1 MITQGILEKLEYQ
14 KVILHITKYCITDN
28 GKTVVQ
34 NLLPLIDLELI
45 QKHSKQVNKAKEII
59 IKNDFPPIEYLPD
72 LYEVLTRSR
81 IEGTVLQ
88 VKQIMDILKLAE
100 TSRKLFQFLKP
111 RDSEKIQLHELT
123 EKLFVD
129 KVFEH
134 FIGRVFTENG
144 DIRDDASAKL
154 KELRIEIREKEASLR
169 KQVQKLLKRLS
180 DSYLV
185 QEEYITQRDGRI
197 VLPVKSEHKRH
208 VRGFIHSES
217 STGQTVYIEPEET
230 LELNNE
236 ILSLGFAEKRE
247 IEKILKGL
255 TERIGQ
261 VHQELKYSLSA
272 IADID
277 SIFARAKY
285 SIEIMG
291 SHPTFDHTKPFSIID
306 ARHPLLI
313 KRIGHS
319 NTVPM
324 DLRMDEESIVLITGP
339 NAGGKTVT
347 LKTTAL
353 LMCLALAGIPIPA
366 HPDSNFL
373 LFEKVLVDIGDAQSI
388 EDDLSTFSSHLKNI
402 REIIEEADEKTLVV
416 LDEIGTGTDPEEGA
430 AIAIGVLITLLDKG
444 AKVLATTHHGSLK
457 VVANQLDKF
466 QNASME
472 FDTDHLK
479 PTYKF
484 KQGTPGSSYAFEVA
498 NRIGFDDKFI
508 SLAKEYLDT
517 DKTKIA
523 DFLVSL
529 EKKSQHLREQLN
541 SSEREN
547 SRLTGLTNLYQRKI
561 EQLELQK
568 KEILSSAKEKADL
581 FLSDVNKKVESA
593 IKNIRE
599 SQANKD
605 VIKVEKKIIEEIKK
619 ESQIVFSGRDNFP
632 KKEKKNADEIIELKI
647 GDSVRIR
654 ETDSVGVIEAIDKEK
669 NWAMLRV
676 GSIKMKTK
684 YTELI
689 PSKKSV
695 VENSTSKSFS
705 VDQNEISYRLDL
717 RGKRADDAE
726 FEIIKFLDNAY
737 MGGVERV
744 EILHGKGTGALKQ
757 LVHGLLK
764 NNGLIK
770 NYYFADI
777 EYGGEGITIVELK

>member
-1 MITQGILEKLEYQ
+1 MITQKILEKLEYQ
-14 KVILHITKYCITDN
+14 KVIAQILKYCITDN
-28 GKTVVQ
+28 GKKVVC
-34 NLLPLIDLELI
+34 NILPLTNLELI
-45 QKHSKQVNKAKEII
+45 KKNGRQVNEAKEIL
-59 IKNDFPPIEYLPD
+59 IKNDFPPLEYLPD
-72 LYEVLTRSR
+72 LNEVLSRSR

-88 VKQIMDILKLAE
+88 IRQIIDILKLAE

-111 RDSEKIQLHELT
+111 RDGGQTYLRELT

-144 DIRDDASAKL
+144 EIRDDASTKL
-154 KELRIEIREKEASLR
+154 REIRIEIREKESSLR
-169 KQVQKLLKRLS
+169 KQVQKLLKKLS

-185 QEEYITQRDGRI
+185 QEEYVTQRDGRI

-208 VRGFIHSES
+208 VRGFVHSES

-261 VHQELKYSLSA
+261 VHSELKYSLGA
-272 IADID
+272 IAEID

-291 SHPTFDHTKPFSIID
+291 SHPAFDQTKPFSIID

-313 KRIGHS
+313 KRIGHA
-319 NTVPM
+319 NTIPM
-324 DLRMDEESIVLITGP
+324 DLKLDNVNIVLITGP

-347 LKTTAL
+347 LKTTGL
-353 LMCLALAGIPIPA
+353 LVCLALAGVPIPA
-366 HPDSNFL
+366 HPDSNFF

-402 REIIEEADEKTLVV
+402 KEIIEEADEKSLVV
-416 LDEIGTGTDPEEGA
+416 LDEIGTGTDPAEGA
-430 AIAIGVLITLLDKG
+430 AIATGMLITLRDKG

-457 VVANQLDKF
+457 LVANQLDKF

-472 FDTDHLK
+472 FDTDHLQ

-484 KQGTPGSSYAFEVA
+484 RQGTPGSSYAFEVA

-508 SLAKEYLDT
+508 TLAKEYLDT
-517 DKTKIA
+517 DKTKIE

-541 SSEREN
+541 TLEREN
-547 SRLTGLTNLYQRKI
+547 SRLKGLTNLYQGKI
-561 EQLELQK
+561 EQLEHQK
-568 KEILSSAKEKADL
+568 KEILSGAKEKADL
-581 FLSDVNKKVESA
+581 YLSEVNKKVESA

-619 ESQIVFSGRDNFP
+619 ESQIVF
-632 KKEKKNADEIIELKI
+632 KKEKKVIEDKVELKV
-647 GDSVRIR
+647 GDYVRIK
-654 ETDSVGVIEAIDKEK
+654 ETDSVGVIDVIDKGK
-669 NWAMLRV
+669 NRAVLSV

-684 YTELI
+684 YSDLV
-689 PSKKSV
+689 PSKKSE
-695 VENSTSKSFS
+695 VEKSSSKSFS

-717 RGKRADDAE
+717 RGKRADEAE

-737 MGGVERV
+737 MSGVDRV

-757 LVHGLLK
+757 LVHGLLR

-770 NYYFADI
+770 NYYFANI
-777 EYGGEGITIVELK
+777 EYGGDGITIVELK

>member
-1 MITQGILEKLEYQ
+1 MITQKVLEKLEYQ
-14 KVILHITKYCITDN
+14 KVIAQILKYCITDN
-28 GKTVVQ
+28 GKIVVQ
-34 NLLPLIDLELI
+34 NILPLNNLDLIEKI
-45 QKHSKQVNKAKEII
+45 GRQVHQAKEIL
-59 IKNDFPPIEYLPD
+59 IKNDFPPLEYLPD
-72 LYEVLTRSR
+72 LNEALSRSK
-81 IEGTVLQ
+81 IEGTIL
-88 VKQIMDILKLAE
+88 KIRQIIDILKLAE

-111 RDSEKIQLHELT
+111 RDGSFSILHELAQ
-123 EKLFVD
+123 KLFVD

-144 DIRDDASAKL
+144 EVRDDASTKL
-154 KELRIEIREKEASLR
+154 KEIRIEIREREASLR
-169 KQVQKLLKRLS
+169 KQVQKLLKQLS
-180 DSYLV
+180 ESYLV
-185 QEEYITQRDGRI
+185 QEEYVTQRDGRI

-208 VRGFIHSES
+208 VRGFVHSES

-261 VHQELKYSLSA
+261 VNVELKTSLTA
-272 IADID
+272 IAEID

-291 SHPTFDHTKPFSIID
+291 SHPVYDQSKPFSMIE
-306 ARHPLLI
+306 ARHPLLL
-313 KRIGHS
+313 KRVGHS

-324 DLRMDEESIVLITGP
+324 DLKLENVNVVLITGP

-347 LKTTAL
+347 LKTTGL
-353 LMCLALAGIPIPA
+353 LICLALAGIPIPA
-366 HPDSNFL
+366 HPDSNFI

-402 REIIEEADEKTLVV
+402 KEIIEEADDKTLVV
-416 LDEIGTGTDPEEGA
+416 LDEIGTGTDPAEGA
-430 AIAIGVLITLLDKG
+430 AIATGMLITLREKG
-444 AKVLATTHHGSLK
+444 AKVLATTHHGGLK

-472 FDTDHLK
+472 FDTEHLL

-484 KQGTPGSSYAFEVA
+484 KQGIPGSSYAFEVA
-498 NRIGFDDKFI
+498 NRIGFDDQFI
-508 SLAKEYLDT
+508 SLAKEYLDR
-517 DKTKIA
+517 DKTKIE

-541 SSEREN
+541 TLEREN
-547 SRLTGLTNLYQRKI
+547 SRLKGLTNLYQGKI
-561 EQLELQK
+561 EQLEHQK
-568 KEILSSAKEKADL
+568 KEILSGAKEKADL
-581 FLSDVNKKVESA
+581 YLSEVNKKVESA

-605 VIKVEKKIIEEIKK
+605 VIKVEKKKIEEIKK
-619 ESQIVFSGRDNFP
+619 ESQIVF
-632 KKEKKNADEIIELKI
+632 KKEKIIAEEKVELKV
-647 GDSVRIR
+647 GDYVRIK
-654 ETDSVGVIEAIDKEK
+654 ETDSVGVINSIDKEK
-669 NWAMLRV
+669 NKAVLSV

-684 YTELI
+684 YSELV
-689 PSKKSV
+689 PSKKS
-695 VENSTSKSFS
+695 EIAKSSSKLFS

-717 RGKRADDAE
+717 RGKRADEAE
-726 FEIIKFLDNAY
+726 FAIIKFLDSAY
-737 MGGVERV
+737 MSGVDRV

-757 LVHGLLK
+757 LVHGLLR

-770 NYYFADI
+770 NYYFANI